1 MGRGSAAACEEMALV
16 GALVGEGATATLLPC
31 YHIFGHCDTCLLLF
45 WCLWR
50 TDNPTKAPS
59 VLIDPVGDTRV
70 SEQENALSHPT
81 GATAQAST
89 LCHKGIL
96 IMSPPWGKD
105 GQRPSLGAIPKNRHL
120 PTFLWLTKPG
130 SLILLYCWT
139 MLLILVLGEG
149 IRGRCSPF
157 KHNALSVLFVG
168 LPDHLLG
175 HPHEIFGEGA

>member
-96 IMSPPWGKD
+96 NHVPTMGQGWPETQPGGDSKEQTPPNFPLANQTRLTHPVVLLNHVINISPGRRH
-105 GQRPSLGAIPKNRHL
+105 QRQV
-120 PTFLWLTKPG
+120 F
-130 SLILLYCWT
+130 
-139 MLLILVLGEG
+139 
-149 IRGRCSPF
+149 PF
-157 KHNALSVLFVG
+157 QA
-168 LPDHLLG
+168 
-175 HPHEIFGEGA
+175 